1 MEYTIKKLASLSG
14 ISTRTL
20 RYYDEINL
28 LKPVR
33 INSSGYRIYGKTEVD
48 RLQQILFYKELDV
61 NLEDIKKIINTPGFN
76 AVNALKEHRE
86 KLLNK
91 REQLNILIKNV
102 EKTIITEQGVVSMS
116 DKEKFEGFKQDLINE
131 NEKTYGKEI
140 REKYGDDTIN
150 KSNQKVKNMT
160 KQQYD
165 EVTKLSDDFMKT
177 IIEAYKIG
185 DPACELAQKAA
196 EMHKNWLCY
205 YWDSYSTEAHAGL
218 GQMYVDDSRF
228 TEFYD
233 KHQPGLAIFLRD
245 AILVY
250 TNQK

>member
-1 MEYTIKKLASLSG
+1 MEYTIKRLASLSG
-14 ISTRTL
+14 VSTRTL

-33 INSSGYRIYGKTEVD
+33 INSSGYRIYGEKEID
-48 RLQQILFYKELDV
+48 RLQHILFYKELDIC
-61 NLEDIKKIINTPGFN
+61 LDDIKKIINTPDFD
-76 AVNALKEHRE
+76 AAKALIEHRD
-86 KLLNK
+86 KLLKK

-102 EKTIITEQGVVSMS
+102 EKTILSEQGAVLMS
-116 DKEKFEGFKQDLINE
+116 DKEKFEGFKQDLIDE
-131 NEKTYGKEI
+131 NEKKYGKEI
-140 REKYGDDTIN
+140 REKYGEDTVK
-150 KSNQKVKNMT
+150 KSNQKIKNMT

-165 EVTKLSDDFMKT
+165 EVSELSNEFMKA
-177 IIEAYKIG
+177 IIEAFKTG
-185 DPACELAQKAA
+185 DPAGELAQKAV

-205 YWDSYSTEAHAGL
+205 FWDSYSPEAHAGL

-233 KHQPGLAIFLRD
+233 KHQPGLAAFLRD

-250 TNQK
+250 TNHK